1 MSKEK
6 QFFKSQQ
13 VREIIGLSR
22 RQMQYWAATGLVVP
36 SSNTPGG
43 HARYTFEDLVALKT
57 ARRLLGAGVS
67 VQRIRKVM
75 DELKKV
81 LPKIKRPLSEL
92 TLVATGDVIL
102 VFYEDTVFEAI
113 TGQQWI
119 LELAEIQRDI
129 EKWEKKVQ
137 GLRKYRRVPPK
148 ADQAASHLGG
158 KFKPYGTEKAKG
170 QGT

>member
-1 MSKEK
+1 MGKEK

-13 VREIIGLSR
+13 VREIIGLTR
-22 RQMQYWAATGLVVP
+22 RQMQYWAATGLIVP
-36 SSNTPGG
+36 GYTTPGG

-57 ARRLLGAGVS
+57 ARKLLGAGVS

-75 DELKKV
+75 ADLKNV

-102 VFYEDTVFEAI
+102 VFYEDTAFEAI

-119 LELAEIQRDI
+119 LELAEVQRDI
-129 EKWEKKVQ
+129 EKWERKFQ
-137 GLRKYRRVPPK
+137 GLRKYRRV
-148 ADQAASHLGG
+148 SLGGSRLGG
-158 KFKPYGTEKAKG
+158 KFKPYGAEKAEG
-170 QGT
+170 QGN

>member
-1 MSKEK
+1 MGKEK

-13 VREIIGLSR
+13 VRDIIGLTR

-36 SSNTPGG
+36 SYSTPGG

-57 ARRLLGAGVS
+57 AKRLLGVGVS

-75 DELKKV
+75 NDLKNV

-102 VFYEDTVFEAI
+102 VFYEDTAFEAI

-129 EKWEKKVQ
+129 EKWEKKLQ

-148 ADQAASHLGG
+148 TDQGISQLGS
-158 KFKPYGTEKAKG
+158 KFKPYGAEKAEG
-170 QGT
+170 QGN

>member
-1 MSKEK
+1 MGKEK

-75 DELKKV
+75 DKLKKV

-102 VFYEDTVFEAI
+102 AFYEDTVFEAI

-129 EKWEKKVQ
+129 EKWEKKDKRMRLLKDAVIILAFVVVILAILLLLNQ
-137 GLRKYRRVPPK
+137 NIKIIY
-148 ADQAASHLGG
+148 S
-158 KFKPYGTEKAKG
+158 
-170 QGT
+170 